1 MALRYQSSVLKV
13 DFVNTKRTGIMKA
26 QVALVIAGSALLLF
40 YGIAHGAQDQIP
52 GVQQIAEGAGT
63 LTDASLKVISD
74 AATAA
79 EDWFEKD
86 ILSHPGS
93 FLSRT
98 LLEPTGL
105 TLGVGSTNIYQQNV
119 HGGLSTHRRTG
130 RASGSYDIEL
140 AGDLKRLLGVDGGIY
155 IAAMGSWSKYGGIDA
170 PAVGSFFGVNG
181 DGVPREDMAIAQVW
195 YEQAFFDKTLRIRVG
210 KMDITSGFDCG
221 GSTVAFDNNAYA
233 NDETAHFLNGAL
245 VNNPTIPFR
254 DYGLALGAAAMYN
267 PVEWWY
273 VAYSFSD
280 AHADYRES
288 GFNTA
293 FSDEA
298 DWFHIAE
305 TGVVTKLQSAHGP
318 LPGAY
323 RVGVWYD
330 TQDKEIFDTG
340 ATRRDD
346 MGYYFSGD
354 QLIFKEN
361 DNAEDSQGLGV
372 FGRYGWAES
381 RVNDV
386 TNFWSAGLSYQG
398 LFEGRD
404 DDTLGLGYARG
415 FFSDVAGSGYTED
428 YEAVY
433 ELYYSAVIGKHFVL
447 SPSIQYIVN
456 TGGDR
461 SIGDTFVIGGR
472 LQVSF

>member
-1 MALRYQSSVLKV
+1 MLKSVLKV
-13 DFVNTKRTGIMKA
+13 NFGHAERTGIMKA
-26 QVALVIAGSALLLF
+26 QVALAIVGSALFSFGGNLQ
-40 YGIAHGAQDQIP
+40 GAQDSIP
-52 GVQQIAEGAGT
+52 GVQQVVEGAGT
-63 LTDASLKVISD
+63 LADTGLKVMSD
-74 AATAA
+74 AAKVT

-105 TLGVGSTNIYQQNV
+105 TLGIGATNIYQQNV
-119 HGGLSTHRRTG
+119 RGGLSTNRQAG
-130 RASGSYDIEL
+130 RFSGSYDIEL
-140 AGDLKRLLGVDGGIY
+140 AGDLKRLLGLEGGIY

-181 DGVPREDMAIAQVW
+181 DGVPREDMAISQVW
-195 YEQAFFDKTLRIRVG
+195 YEQAFFDKALRIRVG

-233 NDETAHFLNGAL
+233 NDETAQFLNGAL

-254 DYGLALGAAAMYN
+254 DYGLALGAAAIYN
-267 PVEWWY
+267 PIEWWY
-273 VAYSFSD
+273 VAYSISD
-280 AHADYRES
+280 AHADYRET

-293 FSDEA
+293 FGGGA

-305 TGVVTKLQSAHGP
+305 TGIVTKLQSAHGP

-323 RVGVWYD
+323 RVGVWHD
-330 TQDKEIFDTG
+330 TLDKETFDTG
-340 ATRRDD
+340 ATRRNDT
-346 MGYYFSGD
+346 GYYFSGD
-354 QLIFKEN
+354 QMICKEN
-361 DNAEDSQGLGV
+361 DKEDDSQGLGM
-372 FGRYGWAES
+372 FGRYGWADS

-386 TNFWSAGLSYQG
+386 TNFWSAGLSYKG

-404 DDTLGLGYARG
+404 DDTLCLGYARG
-415 FFSDVAGSGYTED
+415 FFSDAAGAGYTED

-433 ELYYSAVIGKHFVL
+433 ELYYSAVISKHFVL
-447 SPSIQYIVN
+447 SPSIQYLVN

-461 SIGDTFVIGGR
+461 NIGDTFVIGGR
-472 LQVSF
+472 LQMSF